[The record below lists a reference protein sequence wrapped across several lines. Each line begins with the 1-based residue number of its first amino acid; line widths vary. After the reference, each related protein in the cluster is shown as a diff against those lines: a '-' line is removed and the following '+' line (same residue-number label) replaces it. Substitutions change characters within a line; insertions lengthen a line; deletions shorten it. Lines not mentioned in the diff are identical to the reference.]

1 MIGKN
6 DKDTLNTH
14 SNLERNMKSVGTW
27 VVIKKDK
34 TTSASGIISIG
45 DNIGVVHHCSIDET
59 LIGKKVVFNAEDKHF
74 TYEEYTFVDYSRVYG
89 VIP

>member
-1 MIGKN
+1 MKLDSLN
-6 DKDTLNTH
+6 TLN
-14 SNLERNMKSVGTW
+14 SSVRNMKSVGQW

-45 DNIGVVHHCSIDET
+45 DNIGVVHDCSVDKT

-89 VIP
+89 VVL

>member
-1 MIGKN
+1 MI
-6 DKDTLNTH
+6 DKDSLNTH
-14 SNLERNMKSVGTW
+14 KTHIKNMKSVGQW

-45 DNIGVVHHCSIDET
+45 DNIGVVHDCSVDKT

-89 VIP
+89 VVL

>member
-1 MIGKN
+1 MI
-6 DKDTLNTH
+6 DTLNTAKDGGK
-14 SNLERNMKSVGTW
+14 NMKAVGEW

-45 DNIGVVHHCSIDET
+45 DNIGVVHDCSVDKT

-74 TYEEYTFVDYSRVYG
+74 TYEEYIFVDYSRVYG
-89 VIP
+89 VVL

>member
-1 MIGKN
+1 MKLDSLN
-6 DKDTLNTH
+6 TLN
-14 SNLERNMKSVGTW
+14 SSVKNMKSVGTW

-45 DNIGVVHHCSIDET
+45 DNIGVVHHCSVDKT

-89 VIP
+89 VIL

>member
-1 MIGKN
+1 MIDKN

-14 SNLERNMKSVGTW
+14 PNLERNMKSVGTW

-45 DNIGVVHHCSIDET
+45 DNIGVVHHCSVDKT
-59 LIGKKVVFNAEDKHF
+59 LIGKKVVFNAEDMHF

-89 VIP
+89 VVE

>member
-1 MIGKN
+1 MIDT
-6 DKDTLNTH
+6 DKLDSLNTLN
-14 SNLERNMKSVGTW
+14 SSVKNMKSVGTW

-45 DNIGVVHHCSIDET
+45 DNIGVVHHCSVDKT

-89 VIP
+89 VIL